1 VSEIGDIGSASP
13 QLLVPEVPTGARLA
27 LRQIAAMIG
36 LEIKKTFLRGR
47 ALPLVLVAL
56 LPVILLT
63 LRAASFALS
72 LDTHHEGAAGVATVY
87 SQIFQLFH
95 LRLVVFFVC
104 FGIFT
109 YLVRGEI
116 AERSLHFY
124 LLTPLRR
131 EVYLL
136 GKYVSGF
143 LAAGLLFTASVVA
156 QLLLAFLTPATD
168 QGAQYLFEGPG
179 AAQAV
184 AYVGT
189 TLLGVAGYGA
199 VFLTLALYVR
209 NPMIPAAVILGWEWI
224 NFLLPPALKKISVIH
239 YLQSLCPLPLANGPF
254 ALPAEPTPAP
264 FAIGGL
270 LALIAVL
277 LTLAMRRA
285 RRLEVSYG
293 TE

>member
-1 VSEIGDIGSASP
+1 VETLADLPAIPRGP
-13 QLLVPEVPTGARLA
+13 RLA
-27 LRQIAAMIG
+27 LRPIGAMLG
-36 LEIKKTFLRGR
+36 LEVRKTFLRGR
-47 ALPLVLVAL
+47 AVPLVLVGL
-56 LPVILLT
+56 LPVVLLG
-63 LRAASFALS
+63 LRFLAHALG
-72 LDTHHEGAAGVATVY
+72 LDSRSESAAGVAAVY
-87 SQIFQLFH
+87 AQIFQLFH

-109 YLVRGEI
+109 YLVRGEV

-136 GKYVSGF
+136 GKYLAGLV
-143 LAAGLLFTASVVA
+143 AAGGLFTLSVVA
-156 QLLLAFLTPATD
+156 QLLLVFVTPATTA
-168 QGAQYLFEGPG
+168 GAQYLFEGPG
-179 AAQAV
+179 AGQAI
-184 AYVGT
+184 AYIGV

-209 NPMIPAAVILGWEWI
+209 NPMIPAAAILGWEWI

-239 YLQSLCPLPLANGPF
+239 YLNSLCPLPLANGPF

-264 FAIGGL
+264 LAIGGL
-270 LALIAVL
+270 LVLIAVL

-285 RRLEVSYG
+285 RHLEVSYSA
-293 TE
+293 E

>member
-1 VSEIGDIGSASP
+1 MEAAVASP
-13 QLLVPEVPTGARLA
+13 AIPRGARLA
-27 LRQIAAMIG
+27 LRQIGAMLG
-36 LEIKKTFLRGR
+36 LEVRKTFLRGR
-47 ALPLVLVAL
+47 AVPLVVVAL
-56 LPVILLT
+56 LPVVLLA
-63 LRAASFALS
+63 LRAIAFSFG
-72 LDTHHEGAAGVATVY
+72 EGHGSAAANVAQVY
-87 SQIFQLFH
+87 AGIFQLFH

-109 YLVRGEI
+109 YLVRGEV

-124 LLTPLRR
+124 LLTPLKR
-131 EVYLL
+131 EIYLL
-136 GKYVSGF
+136 GKYLAGF
-143 LAAGLLFTASVVA
+143 LAAGSLFTLSVVA
-156 QLLLAFLTPATD
+156 QLLLVFLTPATTA
-168 QGAQYLFEGPG
+168 GSQYLFEGPG
-179 AAQAV
+179 TAQAV
-184 AYVGT
+184 AYLGV

-209 NPMIPAAVILGWEWI
+209 NPMIPAAAILGWEWI

-239 YLQSLCPLPLANGPF
+239 YLHSLCPLPLPNGPF

-264 FAIGGL
+264 LAVGGL

-285 RRLEVSYG
+285 RKLEVSYG

>member
-1 VSEIGDIGSASP
+1 VSEFASADP
-13 QLLVPEVPTGARLA
+13 RAVAPAVPSGARLA
-27 LRQIAAMIG
+27 LRQMGAMLG
-36 LEIKKTFLRGR
+36 LELRKTFLRAR
-47 ALPLVLVAL
+47 AMPLVLVAL
-56 LPVILLT
+56 LPVILLA
-63 LRAASFALS
+63 LRAIAFTFAVDKPGEAAAS
-72 LDTHHEGAAGVATVY
+72 VATVY
-87 SQIFQLFH
+87 AAIFQLFH

-109 YLVRGEI
+109 YLVRGEV

-136 GKYVSGF
+136 GKYASGL

-156 QLLLAFLTPATD
+156 QLLLVFLTPATT

-179 AAQAV
+179 LTQAP
-184 AYVGT
+184 AYLGA

-209 NPMIPAAVILGWEWI
+209 NPMIPAAAILGWEWI
-224 NFLLPPALKKISVIH
+224 NFLLPPALKRVSVIH
-239 YLQSLCPLPLANGPF
+239 YLQSLCPLPLPNGPF
-254 ALPAEPTPAP
+254 ALPTEPTPAP
-264 FAIGGL
+264 IAVGGL
-270 LALIAVL
+270 LTLVAVL
-277 LTLAMRRA
+277 LALAMRRA
-285 RRLEVSYG
+285 RRLEISYG